1 MVTKAR
7 LSFFIAF
14 IVSLAVWVGGGVFDS
29 ISSHPVWYANPVSY
43 IRTYAAPEG
52 VPGGGE

>member
-29 ISSHPVWYANPVSY
+29 ISSLFLQS
-43 IRTYAAPEG
+43 
-52 VPGGGE
+52 